1 MSLTQKPAVMLA
13 NLSFTWP
20 DGTPVFRELSATF
33 SAGRTGLIGA
43 NGTGKTTLLRL
54 IAGGLLPT
62 SGLVTIVGQVGY
74 LPQQLPLRTSATVA
88 ELLGVQHRL
97 AALRA
102 IESGDADPVHFDA
115 LADDWDVEARSLAVL
130 DRIGLPGIA
139 LDRPV
144 GTLSGGETV
153 LAAIAGVQLSGA
165 GIVLLDEP
173 TNNLDRPARQLL
185 DEAIGA
191 WRGTLIV
198 VSHDVTLLNLMDATA
213 ELRDGHLTMFGGPYD
228 AYREHLAAEQ
238 AAAEQALRSAEQ
250 QLKTEE
256 RQRAEA
262 QTKLARRQRYAR
274 TDFENKRKPKM
285 IMNNRKQEAQV
296 SAGKLRGQL
305 DASVDAAKDAV
316 AEREQRVRRDA
327 TIAITLP
334 DPDVPSGRRL
344 AELRDDRGHSI
355 IVQGPERVALT
366 GRNGIGK
373 TRLLEALIRPDAPQ
387 GRGCSARPYTDR
399 IGYLPQR
406 LDHLDDQATILD
418 TLRRAAP
425 SIPDGELRAGLAR
438 FLFRG
443 DVVDR
448 PVGVLSGGERFRV
461 ALATLLLADP
471 PNQLLVLDEPTNNLD
486 LHSVDELVDAL
497 AAYRGGL
504 LVVSHDDAFLDRLG
518 IDTWIVMD
526 ERGLHHRD
534 DAPGR
539 RRAVELS
546 VLLPAQSFPGTRCGG

>member
-1 MSLTQKPAVMLA
+1 MPLTQKPAVTLA

-20 DGTPVFRELSATF
+20 DGTPVFRGPSATF
-33 SAGRTGLIGA
+33 DSGRTGLIGD

-54 IAGGLLPT
+54 IAGDLVPT
-62 SGLVTIVGQVGY
+62 SGSVTTAGQVGH
-74 LPQQLPLRTSATVA
+74 LPQQLTLRTGATVA

-102 IESGDADPVHFDA
+102 IESGNADPVHFDA
-115 LADDWDVEARSLAVL
+115 LADDWDIEARGLAVL

-139 LDRPV
+139 LDRSV

-165 GIVLLDEP
+165 EIVLLDEP
-173 TNNLDRPARQLL
+173 TNNLDRDARQLL
-185 DEAIGA
+185 DEAIDA

-198 VSHDVTLLNLMDATA
+198 VSHDVALLNLMDATA
-213 ELRDGHLTMFGGPYD
+213 ELRDGNLTVFGGVYD
-228 AYREHLAAEQ
+228 AYQEYLAGEQ

-250 QLKTEE
+250 QLRTEE

-262 QTKLARRQRYAR
+262 QTKLARRRRYAR

-316 AEREQRVRRDA
+316 AEREQRVRRDS
-327 TIAITLP
+327 TITITLP

-344 AELRDDRGHSI
+344 AELRDHRGRVI
-355 IVQGPERVALT
+355 LVQGPDRVALT

-373 TRLLEALIRPDAPQ
+373 TRLLEALMRPDAPR
-387 GRGCSARPYTDR
+387 GRDDPARPYTDR

-406 LDHLDDQATILD
+406 LDHLDGGVTILD
-418 TLRRAAP
+418 TVQRVAP
-425 SIPDGELRAGLAR
+425 SVPDGELRAGLAR

-448 PVGVLSGGERFRV
+448 PLGDLSGGERFRV
-461 ALATLLLADP
+461 DQATHLLADP
-471 PNQLLVLDEPTNNLD
+471 PNQLQILDETTNNID
-486 LHSVDELVDAL
+486 LHTLDELVDAL
-497 AAYRGGL
+497 SVYRGGL

-518 IDTWIVMD
+518 IGTWIAMD
-526 ERGLHHRD
+526 ERGLHHQRD
-534 DAPGR
+534 R
-539 RRAVELS
+539 
-546 VLLPAQSFPGTRCGG
+546 